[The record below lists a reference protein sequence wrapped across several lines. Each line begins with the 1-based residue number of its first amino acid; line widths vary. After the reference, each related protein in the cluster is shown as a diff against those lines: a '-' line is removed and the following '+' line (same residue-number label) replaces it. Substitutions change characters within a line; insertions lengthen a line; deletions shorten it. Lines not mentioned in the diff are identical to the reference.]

1 MQIGNIVNIDNAK
14 QNLIEKNQVVQEAKT
29 ESKII
34 DKDEYRKGNIK
45 EMSDKNEVILDNIM
59 FGYNRESKDFF
70 VKVTRG
76 DIERKFPT
84 EDMMKLKAYLLEEL
98 DRSNI

>member
-45 EMSDKNEVILDNIM
+45 EMSDKNEVMLDNIM

-84 EDMMKLKAYLLEEL
+84 EDMMKAEGLFI
-98 DRSNI
+98 RRVR

>member
-98 DRSNI
+98 DRNNI

>member
-14 QNLIEKNQVVQEAKT
+14 QNLIEKNQVAQEAKT

-45 EMSDKNEVILDNIM
+45 EMSDKNEVMLDNIM

-98 DRSNI
+98 DRNNI

>member
-70 VKVTRG
+70 VKKTRG

-98 DRSNI
+98 DRNNI

>member
-59 FGYNRESKDFF
+59 FGYNRESKGFF

-98 DRSNI
+98 DRNNI

>member
-45 EMSDKNEVILDNIM
+45 EMSNKNEVMLDNIM

>member
-45 EMSDKNEVILDNIM
+45 EMSDKNEVMLDNIM

-70 VKVTRG
+70 VKVTSG

-98 DRSNI
+98 DRNNI

>member
-45 EMSDKNEVILDNIM
+45 EMSNKNEVMLDNIM

-98 DRSNI
+98 DRNNI

>member
-45 EMSDKNEVILDNIM
+45 EMSDKNEVMLDNIM

-98 DRSNI
+98 DRNNI